1 MSLSWTFL
9 TKSFLPLRYRDT
21 ICGIVIGKFI
31 FSKYAG
37 YHAEQTDNAAIMTRI
52 YTHDESDIEFREAH
66 NMTDQAVRREKCISF
81 ANMVRDARA
90 R

>member
-21 ICGIVIGKFI
+21 IAGIVIAKFA
-31 FSKYAG
+31 FNKYAN
-37 YHAEQTDNAAIMTRI
+37 YHDENADRMAIMTRV

-66 NMTDQAVRREKCISF
+66 NMLDTAVRREKCISF